1 MIREVKKSPVNLPV
15 LQFLHLKGLRS
26 FLSPVLL
33 LPQFPKTALVNFG
46 QLALPS
52 DLKQTL
58 LSEYNQN
65 ITQLYLD
72 LPKGTRTTVQGVA
85 DPN

>member
-1 MIREVKKSPVNLPV
+1 MIREVKKPPVNFPA
-15 LQFLHLKGLRS
+15 LQFLHIKGLRS
-26 FLSPVLL
+26 FLSPALL
-33 LPQFPKTALVNFG
+33 LPQSPKTALVNFG
-46 QLALPS
+46 QLAPPS

-58 LSEYNQN
+58 LSDYNQN

-85 DPN
+85 HPN